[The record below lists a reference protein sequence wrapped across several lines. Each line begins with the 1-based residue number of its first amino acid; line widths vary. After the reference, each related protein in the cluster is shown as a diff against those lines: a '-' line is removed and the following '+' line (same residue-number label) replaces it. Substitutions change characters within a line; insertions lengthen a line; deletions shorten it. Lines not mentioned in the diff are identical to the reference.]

1 MIYHP
6 CYSIIHK
13 SIFFSP
19 SFQVLYLRSKR
30 NVERIYKINTK
41 YICDLFPFVIFKREI
56 LTWMFT
62 EQRSPFLIPIGEMDF
77 FSLELLFCAVLLVT
91 VL

>member
-1 MIYHP
+1 M
-6 CYSIIHK
+6 
-13 SIFFSP
+13 
-19 SFQVLYLRSKR
+19 
-30 NVERIYKINTK
+30 NTK

-77 FSLELLFCAVLLVT
+77 FFFSIIILCCIIGYGVISVSKGRNK
-91 VL
+91 